1 MLGVAYASLVEA
13 FDRGRVSVVAPLNA
27 TQSLWAV
34 VLAAVVIGS
43 SERIGRR
50 TVLSG
55 LLVLAGGVLISVLR

>member
-1 MLGVAYASLVEA
+1 MLGIAYASLVEA
-13 FDRGRVSVVAPLNA
+13 FDHGRVSVVAPLNA

-34 VLAAVVIGS
+34 LLAAVLVGK

-55 LLVLAGGVLISVLR
+55 VLVLAGGVMISVLR